1 MLAPVRLHYTITHHN
16 TAILLPSHRR
26 FHQLYLVLLF
36 RTKLTPFMAVSAGH
50 LQHCSIKYSK
60 GKGRSARRQCRQCC
74 TWGLHSTHH
83 TVPCSNP
90 RNLALYPPLLLSTGA
105 TSTGQHGQ
113 QRYLLTTYLLKIC
126 LFVFIESKIVSKST
140 WSRNKYSVNLNTFR
154 KYLWVS
160 GYMGTRPY
168 KFN

>member
-1 MLAPVRLHYTITHHN
+1 MLLVMVVEGWRALKPDQDTPPPPPASTSHHYRQCVLAPVRLHYTITHHN

-60 GKGRSARRQCRQCC
+60 GKGRSARRQCRQCS

-90 RNLALYPPLLLSTGA
+90 RNLALYPPLLLSTS
-105 TSTGQHGQ
+105 STEQHGQ
-113 QRYLLTTYLLKIC
+113 QRHLLIY
-126 LFVFIESKIVSKST
+126 
-140 WSRNKYSVNLNTFR
+140 
-154 KYLWVS
+154 
-160 GYMGTRPY
+160 
-168 KFN
+168 

>member
-1 MLAPVRLHYTITHHN
+1 MGQHRCTRRLHYTITIV
-16 TAILLPSHRR
+16 ILVPSHCR
-26 FHQLYLVLLF
+26 FHQVYLVLLV
-36 RTKLTPFMAVSAGH
+36 RTKLTPLRAVSAVH
-50 LQHCSIKYSK
+50 LQHCSK
-60 GKGRSARRQCRQCC
+60 GKGRSCWRQCTQCC
-74 TWGLHSTHH
+74 TWGLHSTLL

-90 RNLALYPPLLLSTGA
+90 RNLALYPRLLLSTGA
-105 TSTGQHGQ
+105 SSTGQHGQ
-113 QRYLLTTYLLKIC
+113 QRCLLKIC